1 MQCGQSWEL
10 FDMTQGKPIATYAK
24 QPGEAWNKH
33 IRAFKSGPPSRTG
46 QRFIKIKVIKV
57 ITLDIF
63 SQMLLQSHP
72 VVISKK
78 KLLQCKNCDRY

>member
-1 MQCGQSWEL
+1 M
-10 FDMTQGKPIATYAK
+10 MQGKPIATYAK

-33 IRAFKSGPPSRTG
+33 IRAFKSGSASRTG
-46 QRFIKIKVIKV
+46 QHFTKIKVIK
-57 ITLDIF
+57 IIMLDIS

-72 VVISKK
+72 VVVSKK